1 MTSIEQTID
10 DTSSYIANFQ
20 GLPAN
25 RDLKANDK
33 ITGTGLY
40 WLIFVKFLFDLVCWK
55 YQDGC
60 KKSYFAQ
67 YCLLSTLEKVNVQQE
82 IENYM
87 GHFSF
92 TKLTNLNLAASLIKL
107 CLLWLYVYDVSFVR
121 LRFWENYLTNCL
133 TNRKLRRKIS
143 WTYCSWKRKCFPMF
157 DNDPYYFLIFKIFL
171 LDGFF
176 TLILWVARYG
186 EPIFVQHH
194 ISMPPENHRFSD
206 VFKGYRNVTLD

>member
-67 YCLLSTLEKVNVQQE
+67 YCLFSTLEKVNVQQE

-92 TKLTNLNLAASLIKL
+92 TKLTNLIWLHLSLNFAYYGSMFMTSV
-107 CLLWLYVYDVSFVR
+107 LL
-121 LRFWENYLTNCL
+121 E
-133 TNRKLRRKIS
+133 RKLFNKLFN
-143 WTYCSWKRKCFPMF
+143 K
-157 DNDPYYFLIFKIFL
+157 
-171 LDGFF
+171 
-176 TLILWVARYG
+176 
-186 EPIFVQHH
+186 
-194 ISMPPENHRFSD
+194 
-206 VFKGYRNVTLD
+206 